1 MTEISSRSNPLIKEL
16 RALSQKKTRAR
27 TGEFLVEGIQPVLQA
42 IESRADIR
50 MFVVAP
56 DLLTSKVARE
66 ALRMQERQRARIVEV
81 TKDVFEAI
89 AERDNPTGLAAVV
102 KINRRKLGD
111 VGVDQNAIYVALH
124 QVSNPGN
131 LGTILRTADAT
142 RVRAVILIGEATDPY
157 SATALNASRGAV
169 FSVPLVQ
176 VEHIGDLLHW
186 ARTHHINIVTTSD
199 RAPQTLWEAELPK
212 PLLLLFGNEGE
223 GLPDQVLQQG
233 RAVNIPMGGA
243 IDSLNLAVAAG
254 VVLFECVRRTTQ
266 SNPERTDYE

>member
-1 MTEISSRSNPLIKEL
+1 MQITSRTNPLVKDL
-16 RALSQKKTRAR
+16 RALAQKKTRAR

-42 IESRADIR
+42 IQSRAEIR

-66 ALRMQERQRARIVEV
+66 ALRHQERDHARIVEV
-81 TKDVFEAI
+81 SKEVFEAI
-89 AERDNPTGLAAVV
+89 AERENPTGLAAVV
-102 KINRRKLGD
+102 KINQRKLNK
-111 VGVDQNAIYVALH
+111 VEVDKDSLFVALL

-131 LGTILRTADAT
+131 LGTILRTADA
-142 RVRAVILIGEATDPY
+142 VRASAVFLIGEATDPY

-169 FSVPLVQ
+169 FSMPPVH
-176 VEHIGDLLHW
+176 VEHVGDLLRW
-186 ARTHHINIVTTSD
+186 ARDHHVNIVTTSD
-199 RAPQTLWEAELPK
+199 RAPQTLWQAELPK

-223 GLPDQVLQQG
+223 GLPDAVLQQG
-233 RAVNIPMGGA
+233 QAVQIPMGGA

-266 SNPERTDYE
+266 TDLKTADHE